1 MKHVAARERVHPK
14 ALNRLWASRLA
25 AGRAMEAMSWPRY
38 HAMMKGYVRGFFH
51 ALRRPAPAWV
61 LVPTD
66 RSFAVVVTAMN
77 EGRTL
82 GAVLAQI
89 SRLPA
94 DELIVVVNGSV
105 DASFRRARSVP
116 GAIVVNEPQPL
127 GHDVG
132 RALGAKLARADTVLF
147 LDGDFAVSAEQL
159 VPFLHG
165 IGSGLDVAL
174 NDIGPYLGPFYRQ
187 DAVTGWKQFL
197 NTALGRPDL
206 RAASLTAVPHA
217 VSRKAIDTLGPQ
229 SFMVP
234 PKAQARALLSGL
246 AVGTAGSVNVIRAN
260 KRRPANRGMNNRMA
274 QLIVGDHIEAL
285 HMASALAGARLRY
298 DDTIRRRSMAGE
310 VPQ

>member
-1 MKHVAARERVHPK
+1 MKHAAAMEPVHPK
-14 ALNRLWASRLA
+14 ALNRLWAARMA
-25 AGRAMEAMSWPRY
+25 GGRAAEAMSWSKY
-38 HAMMKGYVRGFFH
+38 DAMMKGYVHGFFH
-51 ALRRPAPAWV
+51 LLRQPAPDWV

-66 RSFAVVVTAMN
+66 RSLAVVVTVMN
-77 EGRTL
+77 EEKTL
-82 GAVLAQI
+82 GAVMAQI

-105 DASFRRARSVP
+105 DASFQRARSVP
-116 GAIVVNEPQPL
+116 GAIVVNYPEPL

-132 RALGAKLARADTVLF
+132 RALGAKLSRAEAVLF
-147 LDGDFAVSAEQL
+147 LDGDFAVNAEQL

-174 NDIGPYLGPFYRQ
+174 NDIGPYLGSFYRQ
-187 DAVTGWKQFL
+187 DVVTGWKQFL

-217 VSRKAIDTLGPQ
+217 VSRKAIDTLGAQ

-246 AVGTAGSVNVIRAN
+246 AVGTAGSVDVIGAN
-260 KRRPANRGMNNRMA
+260 KRRAANQGINNRLA
-274 QLIVGDHIEAL
+274 ELIVGDHIEAL
-285 HMASALAGARLRY
+285 HMANALAGARLRY
-298 DDTIRRRSMAGE
+298 DDTIRCRSMAGE
-310 VPQ
+310 VTQ